1 MAETVIV
8 KIEKLVYG
16 GDGLGRLPDG
26 RAVFVP
32 FVLPGELVQIEL
44 VEEKQRY
51 ARGLPVNWIETSP
64 DRISPRCAHFGECG
78 GCQYQHLDYANQ
90 LSLKEAILQDQ
101 FQRIAKIENPPLESI
116 VPSPNP

>member
-32 FVLPGELVQIEL
+32 FCP
-44 VEEKQRY
+44 
-51 ARGLPVNWIETSP
+51 ARRTGSN
-64 DRISPRCAHFGECG
+64 
-78 GCQYQHLDYANQ
+78 
-90 LSLKEAILQDQ
+90 
-101 FQRIAKIENPPLESI
+101 
-116 VPSPNP
+116 